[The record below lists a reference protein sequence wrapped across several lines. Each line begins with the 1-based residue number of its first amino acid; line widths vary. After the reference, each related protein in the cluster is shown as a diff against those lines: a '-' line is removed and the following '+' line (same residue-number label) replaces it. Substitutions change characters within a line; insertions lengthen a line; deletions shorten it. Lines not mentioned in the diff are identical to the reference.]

1 MVSSPLICFLSW
13 PINKPRRVL
22 LLNLEIPP
30 AHFQARIRRMM
41 RALNI
46 TPEMLEGRFHVIN
59 ARGICHHKDHKENGL
74 LVCEQ
79 IARSYPAKDVS
90 LGWDDSGYFV
100 ASDAEPILMTTE
112 VLIVYG
118 KGIMLLVAQ

>member
-1 MVSSPLICFLSW
+1 MAVDRASGTG
-13 PINKPRRVL
+13 VM
-22 LLNLEIPP
+22 
-30 AHFQARIRRMM
+30 ARDFDWM
-41 RALNI
+41 ASL
-46 TPEMLEGRFHVIN
+46 
-59 ARGICHHKDHKENGL
+59 CHHKDHKENGL

-79 IARSYPAKDVS
+79 IARSYPPKDAFS